1 MMTVTG
7 QTRRPWAALVV
18 LCLGTFAILMDG
30 TIVNVAL
37 PSVITGLHA
46 PLDQALWVVN
56 SYLLTF
62 AALLILASRLGDM
75 LGPRRLFVIGLV
87 VFAVSSA
94 LCGAAQTPG
103 QLIGARVLQGIGAA
117 ALAPQAMVII
127 RSLFHGRQMGAAFG
141 VYSSMIGVAAVS
153 GPVIGGLLTTY
164 LSWRW
169 VFYVN
174 LPIAAVGIALSYV
187 FVPEIRTGKK
197 HSLDLVGV
205 TLAAAGLIALC
216 YGVIEGQRYS
226 WGTIRYGVTIPE
238 VIGLGVVLLAAFAA
252 WELRQREPL
261 IPLGL
266 LRSRNFAIVVALS
279 LGVQFALQSMLL
291 IQSINLQSALGFTA
305 IHAGLT
311 GLPLTLAMTSLAP
324 FAGRLTDRIGG
335 KRVLAVGLALYA
347 VGITGVAA
355 VASVHASSL
364 TFAPPLLVAG
374 LGMGAIFAPLA
385 TMAMQA
391 APQHQAGA
399 ASGVQN
405 TARQL
410 GGTLG
415 GAIAGAVLASG
426 LASALH
432 GNAVAAAARL
442 PAAARRPFVAG
453 FSAAA
458 RAGLQVGRGQAGA
471 ALPAG
476 TPRALAP
483 QLHRLIQEVFAR
495 SYVEAMHWALAIPVA
510 ILLVG
515 ALACLAMRREPEPA
529 TAAVSAGTP
538 RREAASETA
547 GCAPALQAD

>member
-1 MMTVTG
+1 MTEQV
-7 QTRRPWAALVV
+7 RRPWAALVV

-37 PSVITGLHA
+37 PSMINGLHA
-46 PLDQALWVVN
+46 PLDQALWIIN
-56 SYLLTF
+56 SYLLVF

-75 LGPRRLFVIGLV
+75 LGPRRLFVVGLAL
-87 VFAVSSA
+87 FALSSA

-103 QLIGARVLQGIGAA
+103 QLIAARVLQGVGAA
-117 ALAPQAMVII
+117 AIAPQAMVII
-127 RSLFHGRQMGAAFG
+127 RSLFHGRQMGTAFG
-141 VYSSMIGVAAVS
+141 VFSSMIGLAAVS

-187 FVPEIRTGKK
+187 FVPEIRTHRK

-205 TLAAAGLIALC
+205 LLAAAGLTAVC
-216 YGVIEGQRYS
+216 FGVIEGQRYS
-226 WGTIRYGVTIPE
+226 WGTVSYGITIPE
-238 VIGLGVVLLAAFAA
+238 IIGAGLVLLAGFAA

-279 LGVQFALQSMLL
+279 LAVQFALQSMLL
-291 IQSINLQSALGFTA
+291 VNSINLQSALGFSA

-311 GLPLTLAMTSLAP
+311 GLPTTLAMTGLAP
-324 FAGRLTDRIGG
+324 FAGRITDRIGG

-347 VGITGVAA
+347 VGIAGVAA
-355 VASVHASSL
+355 VASVRATSL
-364 TFAPPLLVAG
+364 TFAPVLLVAG

-385 TMAMQA
+385 TMAMHA

-399 ASGVQN
+399 ASGVVN
-405 TARQL
+405 TSRQL

-415 GAIAGAVLASG
+415 GAVAGAVLASG
-426 LASALH
+426 LAAALH
-432 GNAVAAAARL
+432 GRAVAAAAQL
-442 PAAARRPFVAG
+442 PAAVRPRFVAS

-458 RAGLQVGRGQAGA
+458 RAGLQVGRGQANA
-471 ALPAG
+471 KLPAG
-476 TPRALAP
+476 FPRSAMP
-483 QLHRLIQEVFAR
+483 HLHELSQEVFAR
-495 SYVEAMHWALAIPVA
+495 SYIEAMHWALAVPVA
-510 ILLVG
+510 VLVVG
-515 ALACLAMRREPEPA
+515 VLACLAMRREPGPA
-529 TAAVSAGTP
+529 SA
-538 RREAASETA
+538 AASSVGLAAATRTA
-547 GCAPALQAD
+547 G

>member
-1 MMTVTG
+1 VNTVTMTE
-7 QTRRPWAALVV
+7 QARRPWAALVV

-37 PSVITGLHA
+37 PSMITGLHA
-46 PLDQALWVVN
+46 PLDQALWIIN
-56 SYLLTF
+56 SYLLVF

-75 LGPRRLFVIGLV
+75 LGPRRLFVVGLA
-87 VFAVSSA
+87 VFALSSA

-103 QLIGARVLQGIGAA
+103 LLIGARVLQGVGAA
-117 ALAPQAMVII
+117 AIAPQAMVII

-141 VYSSMIGVAAVS
+141 VFSSMIGLAAVS

-187 FVPEIRTGKK
+187 FVPEIRTHAK

-205 TLAAAGLIALC
+205 LLSAAGLTSVC
-216 YGVIEGQRYS
+216 FGVIEGQRYS
-226 WGTIRYGVTIPE
+226 WGTVRYGITIPE
-238 VIGLGVVLLAAFAA
+238 IIVAGLVLLAGFAA

-291 IQSINLQSALGFTA
+291 INSINMQSALGFSA

-311 GLPLTLAMTSLAP
+311 GLPTTLAMTSLAP
-324 FAGRLTDRIGG
+324 FAGRITDRIGG
-335 KRVLAVGLALYA
+335 KRVLAIGLALFA
-347 VGITGVAA
+347 AGIAGVAA
-355 VASVHASSL
+355 VASVHATSL
-364 TFAPPLLVAG
+364 SFAPALLVAG
-374 LGMGAIFAPLA
+374 LGMGAIFAPLS

-399 ASGVQN
+399 ASGVVN
-405 TARQL
+405 TSRQL

-415 GAIAGAVLASG
+415 GAVAGAVLASG

-432 GNAVAAAARL
+432 GRAVAAAAQL
-442 PAAARRPFVAG
+442 PAAVRPQFVAG
-453 FSAAA
+453 FSAAG
-458 RAGLQVGRGQAGA
+458 RTGLQVGRGQVDGK
-471 ALPAG
+471 LPAG
-476 TPRALAP
+476 TPRSVAP
-483 QLHRLIQEVFAR
+483 HLHQLIHEVFAQ
-495 SYVEAMHWALAIPVA
+495 SYIQAMHWALAVPVA
-510 ILLVG
+510 ILAAG
-515 ALACLAMRREPEPA
+515 ALACLIMRRETRPAPA
-529 TAAVSAGTP
+529 TASVGLAA
-538 RREAASETA
+538 AASASEA
-547 GCAPALQAD
+547 

>member
-1 MMTVTG
+1 MTDQV
-7 QTRRPWAALVV
+7 RRPWAALVV

-37 PSVITGLHA
+37 PSMITGLHA
-46 PLDQALWVVN
+46 PLDQALWIIN
-56 SYLLTF
+56 SYLLAF

-75 LGPRRLFVIGLV
+75 LGPRRLFVAGLAL
-87 VFAVSSA
+87 FALSSA

-103 QLIGARVLQGIGAA
+103 ELIAARVLQGVGAA
-117 ALAPQAMVII
+117 AIAPQAMVII

-141 VYSSMIGVAAVS
+141 VFSSMIGLAAVS

-174 LPIAAVGIALSYV
+174 LPIAAAGIALSYV
-187 FVPEIRTGKK
+187 FVPEIRTHRK

-205 TLAAAGLIALC
+205 LLAAAGLTGVC
-216 YGVIEGQRYS
+216 YGVIEGQRYA
-226 WGTIRYGVTIPE
+226 WGTVRYGITIPE
-238 VIGLGVVLLAAFAA
+238 IIGAGLVLLAGFAA

-279 LGVQFALQSMLL
+279 LAVQFALQSMLL
-291 IQSINLQSALGFTA
+291 INSINLQSALGFSA

-311 GLPLTLAMTSLAP
+311 GLPTTLAMTSLAP
-324 FAGRLTDRIGG
+324 FAGRITDRIGG

-347 VGITGVAA
+347 AGIAGVAA
-355 VASVHASSL
+355 VASVHATSL
-364 TFAPPLLVAG
+364 TFAPVLLVAG

-385 TMAMQA
+385 TMAMHA

-399 ASGVQN
+399 ASGVVN
-405 TARQL
+405 TSRQL

-432 GNAVAAAARL
+432 GRAVAAAAQL
-442 PAAARRPFVAG
+442 PAAVRSKFVAS

-458 RAGLQVGRGQAGA
+458 RSGLQVGRGQVTAK
-471 ALPAG
+471 LPAG
-476 TPRALAP
+476 TPRSAAP
-483 QLHRLIQEVFAR
+483 HLHQLIQEVFAR
-495 SYVEAMHWALAIPVA
+495 SYIEAMHWALAVPVA
-510 ILLVG
+510 ILVVG
-515 ALACLAMRREPEPA
+515 ALACLAMRREPRPE
-529 TAAVSAGTP
+529 S
-538 RREAASETA
+538 AASPVGLAAATTPA
-547 GCAPALQAD
+547 G